1 MGRACGHALLIIHN
15 LFHCARVIASIS
27 RHFLR
32 VFTVQHYALTFFSWF
47 NQLHLQNGY
56 IITDFSK
63 DFLLLCS
70 SSTHKYFRKAST
82 CPAYIFFAYRVID
95 ALTRQ
100 PSSRRSCTYGDVYQ
114 AWKPVPYTYLY
125 LSAKILSGTI
135 CKHLS
140 FCMPLN
146 FK

>member
-1 MGRACGHALLIIHN
+1 MG
-15 LFHCARVIASIS
+15 FHVPKTHYMIS
-27 RHFLR
+27 FPGFRSESEIKDLDPDP
-32 VFTVQHYALTFFSWF
+32 
-47 NQLHLQNGY
+47 
-56 IITDFSK
+56 ITDTHMK
-63 DFLLLCS
+63 GCICIYKTDTS
-70 SSTHKYFRKAST
+70 SLIFQKTFYCCVPHQRTNILEKAST

-114 AWKPVPYTYLY
+114 AWKPVSYTYLY

>member
-1 MGRACGHALLIIHN
+1 MG
-15 LFHCARVIASIS
+15 FHVPKVHYMIGIIS
-27 RHFLR
+27 RIQIRYTYERLH
-32 VFTVQHYALTFFSWF
+32 
-47 NQLHLQNGY
+47 LHLQNGY

-146 FK
+146 CKYSAASFIRRLYCIFSHE